1 MTGPDHAAKLQQSES
16 QSYQPEESGLRVPRN
31 DTVITDEVL
40 VETLKKHRGI
50 AKDAAHELRMSRST
64 LYKHLKRNPYLK
76 DALNDIREEALD
88 YVESKLFELIDKGH
102 PSAII
107 FFLKCQG
114 KHRGYVERQEV
125 TGRDGAEL
133 LPIIAPPR
141 ATSMEEWVEQ
151 NQIEASSQ
159 KRQLEE

>member
-1 MTGPDHAAKLQQSES
+1 MDQSES
-16 QSYQPEESGLRVPRN
+16 HQPEDSGLRVPRN

-40 VETLKKHRGI
+40 LETLKKHRGI

-76 DALNDIREEALD
+76 DALNDIREDALD

-107 FFLKCQG
+107 FCLKCQG

-125 TGRDGAEL
+125 TGRDGAEVI
-133 LPIIAPPR
+133 LPVLAPPR
-141 ATSMEEWVEQ
+141 ATSMEEWLEQ
-151 NQIEASSQ
+151 NRLEQNDAAKRLPEASG
-159 KRQLEE
+159 